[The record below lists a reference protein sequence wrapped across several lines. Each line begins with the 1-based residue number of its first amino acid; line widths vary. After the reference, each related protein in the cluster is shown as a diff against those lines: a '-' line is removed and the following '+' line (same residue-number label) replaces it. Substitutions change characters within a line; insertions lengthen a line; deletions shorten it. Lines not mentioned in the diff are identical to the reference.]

1 MENSFSRAGMFR
13 KGRQHSNV
21 RSIRT
26 SFLSMATVINIPF
39 FVAIKSS
46 TGFGEIE
53 VWDVDLA
60 DFASIKAF
68 ASRFE
73 KEGGGHLDLLVM
85 NSGITTIEFVETKDG
100 WESQ

>member
-1 MENSFSRAGMFR
+1 MNA
-13 KGRQHSNV
+13 
-21 RSIRT
+21 
-26 SFLSMATVINIPF
+26 LF
-39 FVAIKSS
+39 FEAIKSS
-46 TGFGEIE
+46 AGFGGIE

-68 ASRFE
+68 ASRYE

-85 NSGITTIEFVETKDG
+85 NSGITTIEFAETKDG